1 MTVEIL
7 YSEVCNLFGDIGNV
21 RYLEKSLPD
30 AEFIYTRLGEK
41 PYFAENHVNL
51 IYLGSMSENVQE
63 LVIKELEPY
72 KSKIDDMIKNNTAFI
87 ITGSAVD
94 IFGKSIID
102 IDSGEALKGLG
113 IVDMK
118 VTRDMNH
125 RYSGLVLAERDG
137 LDFIGFQA
145 QFTQSIIENPEER
158 FLKVKKGRGMNE
170 NSDYEGIKINN
181 FYATNLL
188 GPFLLINPVFSK
200 KLLSDISGK
209 EIKTAFESESIE
221 AYKKRVEDFKNPS
234 TKVH

>member
-41 PYFAENHVNL
+41 PFFAEHKTDL
-51 IYLGSMSENVQE
+51 IYLGSMSESVQE
-63 LVIKELEPY
+63 LVIKELSAY
-72 KSKIDDMIKNNTAFI
+72 TSRIDEMIKNNNAFI

-94 IFGKSIID
+94 IFGKSIVD
-102 IDSGEALKGLG
+102 TDGTAVKGLG
-113 IVDMK
+113 LIDMK

-125 RYSGLVLAERDG
+125 RYSGFVLAEKDG
-137 LDFIGFQA
+137 IEFAGFQA
-145 QFTQSIIENPEER
+145 QFTET
-158 FLKVKKGRGMNE
+158 FLEDESQKFLTVKKGRGMNE

-188 GPFLLINPVFSK
+188 GPFLLANPLFTK
-200 KLLSDISGK
+200 KFLSEISGTDVK
-209 EIKTAFESESIE
+209 IAFEAEAIE
-221 AYKKRVEDFKNPS
+221 AYKKRIEDFKNPS
-234 TKVH
+234 IKVH

>member
-1 MTVEIL
+1 MNVEIL

-30 AEFIYTRLGEK
+30 SKFIYTRLGDR
-41 PYFAENHVNL
+41 PYFADNDVNFV
-51 IYLGSMSENVQE
+51 YLGSMSESVQE

-72 KSKIDDMIKNNTAFI
+72 KEKLNNMISAGTAFI

-102 IDSGEALKGLG
+102 GDSGDALKGLG

-125 RYSGLVLAERDG
+125 RYSGFVLAEREG
-137 LDFIGFQA
+137 LEFVGFQA
-145 QFTQSIIENPEER
+145 QFTQSVIENPEQR
-158 FLKVKKGRGMNE
+158 FLKVVKGRGMNE
-170 NSDYEGIKINN
+170 SSDYEGIKINN

-188 GPFLLINPVFSK
+188 GPFLLVNPFFTK

-209 EIKTAFESESIE
+209 EVKIAFESESIE
-221 AYKKRVEDFKNPS
+221 AYKKRIEDFKNPS
-234 TKVH
+234 IKVH

>member
-30 AEFIYTRLGEK
+30 SEFIYTRLGEK
-41 PYFAENHVNL
+41 PYFAENKVNL
-51 IYLGSMSENVQE
+51 IYLGSMSESVQA

-72 KSKIDDMIKNNTAFI
+72 KSKLSSMIADGTAFI

-102 IDSGEALKGLG
+102 GDSGEVLEGLG
-113 IVDMK
+113 LADIK
-118 VTRDMNH
+118 VIRDMNH
-125 RYSGLVLAERDG
+125 RYSGFVLAEREG
-137 LDFIGFQA
+137 LEFAGFQA
-145 QFTQSIIENPEER
+145 QFTQTTVENPEHR

-170 NSDYEGIKINN
+170 NCDYEGVKINN

-188 GPFLLINPVFSK
+188 GPFLLVNPLFTK
-200 KLLSDISGK
+200 KLLSEISGK
-209 EIKTAFESESIE
+209 EVKVAFESEATE
-221 AYKKRVEDFKNPS
+221 AYKKRIDDFKNPS
-234 TKVH
+234 IKVH